1 MRRRWLAG
9 LLSLGAPSALVLG
22 LSAPFMLAAQAAWAG
37 QTGQAAAET
46 AAPRAPTSLKD
57 REIAYVLVNEYWA
70 VYETP
75 DGKEECPQGLNDGAR
90 EQFKQLFPENGTKY
104 TLRDSAMAREAATWF
119 PTTDKDQF
127 EFREASGKYAY
138 GLNLDGK
145 MTGPNKFTGPDG
157 ETGVDDQL
165 YRVIGCISNY
175 RKNGTLN
182 IFTNQYMQEKNY
194 NRVVVD
200 LTNVDS
206 LTNDDDVAVSIY
218 RGMNRLLP
226 DGTGSDYAPGGSQ
239 RLDFK
244 WGKQF
249 ISHTHGRIVNGVL
262 TTDPMDV
269 VLPAKQT
276 SPDTTVH
283 VIKGMR
289 LRLNLTPESAKGVLA
304 GYTDVDAF
312 YRQMIGSWSTL
323 ILSYGQLSPPSV
335 YKALHRLADG
345 YPDPKTGENTAISSA
360 INVDFRQVFI
370 VRDGKEL
377 QPPSQHVTAATQ
389 QDLRCRYFGDCGRTF
404 ANVAAAGRQATVSA
418 H

>member
-1 MRRRWLAG
+1 MTLTTNSARATEVHMRRRWLAG

-22 LSAPFMLAAQAAWAG
+22 LSAPFMLAAHAAWAG

-145 MTGPNKFTGPDG
+145 MTGPNKFTSPDG

-269 VLPAKQT
+269 
-276 SPDTTVH
+276 
-283 VIKGMR
+283 
-289 LRLNLTPESAKGVLA
+289 
-304 GYTDVDAF
+304 
-312 YRQMIGSWSTL
+312 
-323 ILSYGQLSPPSV
+323 
-335 YKALHRLADG
+335 
-345 YPDPKTGENTAISSA
+345 
-360 INVDFRQVFI
+360 
-370 VRDGKEL
+370 
-377 QPPSQHVTAATQ
+377 
-389 QDLRCRYFGDCGRTF
+389 
-404 ANVAAAGRQATVSA
+404 
-418 H
+418 